1 MCHALEMADSTWP
14 VMVKKLYVILHRYMS
29 DSDPIYSILY
39 IDDEKNNLVSFKST
53 FRRDYHIY
61 VASSGQEALEIME
74 NQNIQLVI
82 TDQRM
87 PDMTGIEFLEQIVP
101 LYPDCM
107 RMIMTGFSDL
117 DAVIQAINKG
127 NIYRYVSK
135 PWNREDLKITIDS
148 ALEVYN
154 LKSQNKHLIDD
165 LKRANQTLEQKVNER
180 TRQIEQQRL
189 NITDSIH
196 YARRI
201 QKALMLPSEE
211 LERILPSHFILNKP
225 KDIVSGDYYWVAHK
239 DERLIIAVA
248 DCTGHGVPG
257 AFMSIMGMNF
267 LNEIVNKAQTIKANE
282 ILNELR
288 DKIIKSLGQTG
299 QRDETKDGME
309 MALCVVDASNHQLQ
323 FSGAFRPMYLLRQDE
338 LIVIKGDAMP
348 IGIYNENEVPFSN
361 KEVTFQED
369 DMIYLFTDGY
379 VDQIGGLDR
388 KTFKSIR
395 LKALL
400 KEIHSKPL
408 KEQSHI
414 LREEH
419 EIWRSGS
426 EQIDDIMILGIR
438 LAFR

>member
-1 MCHALEMADSTWP
+1 MSLYE
-14 VMVKKLYVILHRYMS
+14 KLCLFLYYIMITS

-39 IDDEKNNLVSFKST
+39 IDDEENNLISFKST
-53 FRRDYHIY
+53 FRRDYHIHL
-61 VASSGQEALEIME
+61 ASSGQEGLEIME
-74 NQNIQLVI
+74 NHNIQLVI

-87 PDMTGIEFLEQIVP
+87 PDMSGIEFLEQIVP

-107 RMIMTGFSDL
+107 RMILTGFSDL
-117 DAVIQAINKG
+117 EAVIQAINKG

-165 LKRANQTLEQKVNER
+165 LKEANQNLERKVLER
-180 TRQIEQQRL
+180 TRQFEQQRM

-196 YARRI
+196 YASRI

-211 LERILPSHFILNKP
+211 LELILPNHFILNKP
-225 KDIVSGDYYWVAHK
+225 KDIVSGDYYWVSHK
-239 DERLIIAVA
+239 EDKLIIAVA

-257 AFMSIMGMNF
+257 AFMSIMGINF
-267 LNEIVNKAQTIKANE
+267 LNEIVNKAKTIKANE

-288 DKIIKSLGQTG
+288 EKLIKSLGQTG
-299 QRDETKDGME
+299 QRDEAKDGME
-309 MALCVVDASNHQLQ
+309 MALCVVDSDNYRLQ
-323 FSGAFRPMYLLRQDE
+323 YSGAFRPMYMLRQDE
-338 LIVIKGDAMP
+338 LIVIKGDQMP
-348 IGIYNENEVPFSN
+348 IGIYNENEVPFTN
-361 KEVTFQED
+361 KEVPFREN

-379 VDQIGGLDR
+379 VDQIGGLNR

-395 LKALL
+395 FKALL
-400 KEIHSKPL
+400 KEIHSLPL
-408 KEQSHI
+408 DEQKSI

-419 EIWRSGS
+419 EIWRSGK
-426 EQIDDIMILGIR
+426 EHIDDILILGVR
-438 LAFR
+438 LSFK

>member
-1 MCHALEMADSTWP
+1 MQG
-14 VMVKKLYVILHRYMS
+14 S

-39 IDDEKNNLVSFKST
+39 IDDEENNLISFKST
-53 FRRDYHIY
+53 FRRDYHIH
-61 VASSGQEALEIME
+61 VASSGEEGLELME
-74 NQNIQLVI
+74 KNNIQLVI

-101 LYPDCM
+101 LHPDCM
-107 RMIMTGFSDL
+107 RMIMTGYSDME
-117 DAVIQAINKG
+117 AVIQAINKG
-127 NIYRYVSK
+127 NIYRYVPK

-154 LKSQNKHLIDD
+154 LKSQNKHLIDG
-165 LKRANQTLEQKVNER
+165 LKEANQNLELKVMER
-180 TRQIEQQRL
+180 TRQIERQRL
-189 NITDSIH
+189 NITDSLH

-225 KDIVSGDYYWVAHK
+225 KDIVSGDYYWVAHRE
-239 DERLIIAVA
+239 DRLIIAVA

-257 AFMSIMGMNF
+257 AFMSIMGINF
-267 LNEIVNKAQTIKANE
+267 LNEIVNKAETIKANE

-288 DKIIKSLGQTG
+288 DKLIKSLGQTG

-309 MALCVVDASNHQLQ
+309 MALCVVDAGNHRLQ
-323 FSGAFRPMYLLRQDE
+323 YSGAFRPMYLLRQDE
-338 LIVIKGDAMP
+338 LIVIKGDPMP
-348 IGIYNENEVPFSN
+348 IGIYNEDEVPFTN
-361 KEVTFQED
+361 KEVPFRED

-379 VDQIGGLDR
+379 VDQIGGLER
-388 KTFKSIR
+388 KTFKSVR
-395 LKALL
+395 FKALL
-400 KEIHSKPL
+400 KEVHQKSMD
-408 KEQSHI
+408 EQRDF

-426 EQIDDIMILGIR
+426 EQIDDIMILGVR
-438 LAFR
+438 LSFK

>member
-1 MCHALEMADSTWP
+1 
-14 VMVKKLYVILHRYMS
+14 MVSS

-39 IDDEKNNLVSFKST
+39 IDDEENNLISFKST

-61 VASSGQEALEIME
+61 VAGSGAEGLEIME
-74 NQNIQLVI
+74 NHDIQLVI

-87 PDMTGIEFLEQIVP
+87 PDMSGIEFLEQIVP

-135 PWNREDLKITIDS
+135 PWNQEDLKITIDS

-165 LKRANQTLEQKVNER
+165 LIKANQTLELKVMER
-180 TRQIEQQRL
+180 TRQIEQQRM
-189 NITDSIH
+189 NTTDSIH
-196 YARRI
+196 YASRI

-211 LERILPSHFILNKP
+211 LEKILPAHFILNKP

-239 DERLIIAVA
+239 EDRVIIAVA

-257 AFMSIMGMNF
+257 AFMSIMGINF
-267 LNEIVNKAQTIKANE
+267 LNEIVNKAPHIKANE

-299 QRDETKDGME
+299 QKDETKDGME
-309 MALCVVDASNHQLQ
+309 MALCVVDASNQKLQ
-323 FSGAFRPMYLLRQDE
+323 FSGAFRPMYLLRKDQ
-338 LIVIKGDAMP
+338 LIVIRGDAMP
-348 IGIYNENEVPFSN
+348 IGIYNVKEVSFTNKEVPF
-361 KEVTFQED
+361 QEN

-379 VDQIGGLDR
+379 VDQIGGLER

-395 LKALL
+395 FKALL
-400 KEIHSKPL
+400 KEVHSKPL
-408 KEQSHI
+408 DEQSHI

-426 EQIDDIMILGIR
+426 EQIDDIMILGVR
-438 LAFR
+438 LSVK